1 MCSIRQS
8 IILFDN
14 LDLQSL
20 EASAQASTSSPPTL
34 NSRAAII
41 MEKSTGT
48 ILFAKNENEKF
59 HIEICF
65 KDEKEE
71 FKLIAKYNLTKEETT
86 KIFIYLIRV
95 CFTFI

>member
-1 MCSIRQS
+1 MPIPGINTSIKS
-8 IILFDN
+8 INDTNYIQTYNDITVGN
-14 LDLQSL
+14 
-20 EASAQASTSSPPTL
+20 
-34 NSRAAII
+34 
-41 MEKSTGT
+41 
-48 ILFAKNENEKF
+48 AKNENEKF